1 MKQSEVKRHYDPE
14 MGRYVKKHIYGEGI
28 SDVFKLTGKKVF
40 GQTAKEAAKTA
51 SKKAVQTAATKSGEF
66 VRKKAGDK
74 IIQLLSKRDKNTTAP
89 MTPPIKS
96 HKQEN

>member
-1 MKQSEVKRHYDPE
+1 MKQSEFKRHYDPE

-28 SDVFKLTGKKVF
+28 SDVSKLTGKKVF
-40 GQTAKEAAKTA
+40 GQTAKKAAKTA

-66 VRKKAGDK
+66 VRKKAGGK

-89 MTPPIKS
+89 MTPPLKN